1 MYVYL
6 YSQIVILFKLTINCS
21 GNMSNTHTQ
30 RPGERGERSIGVKG
44 QIEHRKQL
52 HFTMVL
58 RYVTGATLQ
67 YSTMAPFTG

>member
-21 GNMSNTHTQ
+21 GNMSNTHSRDQ
-30 RPGERGERSIGVKG
+30 AKEERSIGVKG